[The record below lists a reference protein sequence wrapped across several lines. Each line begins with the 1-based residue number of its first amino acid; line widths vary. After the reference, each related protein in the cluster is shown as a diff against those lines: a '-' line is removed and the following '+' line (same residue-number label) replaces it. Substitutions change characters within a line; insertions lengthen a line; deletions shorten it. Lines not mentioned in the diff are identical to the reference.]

1 MEARAWKLVV
11 SEADE
16 EELGSRP
23 EATIQILEIILFCGL
38 WKQLAQGRFPSAVGD
53 VKDFVRW
60 FVYVQIPG
68 FGTVIREL
76 WNASVSVN
84 LHHVIFPFTFRRVL
98 VGRSDVHAK
107 LSMHNDLSNLS
118 PLACVDILEQLGALE
133 LCKVLHQQQLGL
145 RLERCCL
152 GGVCVSKFVGDLE
165 LGEVVHQPLTL
176 LLVIVGVDDD
186 RFLRVVA

>member
-84 LHHVIFPFTFRRVL
+84 LHHVIFPFVFRREL
-98 VGRSDVHAK
+98 VGRSDEHAK
-107 LSMHNDLSNLS
+107 LSM
-118 PLACVDILEQLGALE
+118 PV
-133 LCKVLHQQQLGL
+133 V
-145 RLERCCL
+145 
-152 GGVCVSKFVGDLE
+152 
-165 LGEVVHQPLTL
+165 GEVSRNLGVVCSASLFQEHCMRLTDN
-176 LLVIVGVDDD
+176 VE
-186 RFLRVVA
+186 